1 VLKLRG
7 QPVAKIIFVCMLL
20 RNAYVTM
27 NADQT
32 AEYFMML
39 PPSFELWTSQGP
51 HAHAIPVNN
60 IFSEDFVDSDEESNS
75 DSDEN

>member
-1 VLKLRG
+1 
-7 QPVAKIIFVCMLL
+7 
-20 RNAYVTM
+20 
-27 NADQT
+27 
-32 AEYFMML
+32 MML

-60 IFSEDFVDSDEESNS
+60 TFSEDFVDSDEETNS